1 MRLGIYF
8 GIHLDHFS
16 ALVEAAVLADSVG
29 NSQCAA
35 VGALAERRSADLPDI
50 GSSLVLSCFGRL
62 SLRYCHDGASSNQ
75 NKWFNLHFRQGA

>member
-50 GSSLVLSCFGRL
+50 GSVL
-62 SLRYCHDGASSNQ
+62 
-75 NKWFNLHFRQGA
+75 

>member
-35 VGALAERRSADLPDI
+35 VGALAERRSADLPAGDAQ
-50 GSSLVLSCFGRL
+50 GTGKSRTEEHFGK
-62 SLRYCHDGASSNQ
+62 S
-75 NKWFNLHFRQGA
+75 F